1 MNRSKWRGLSRIM
14 PIAGAAA
21 IAFSVPVFAE
31 ENPAALATSPGFVFT
46 ANEFGNSV
54 SRIELATG
62 KVETLPVPIAAHNVQ
77 VTADGRYLLV
87 VGQPGGD
94 MEKMAQ
100 GSGSGAMDEKGQLL
114 IFDTAAFSAGPVKA
128 IEVGAYPAHVV
139 ADAEGRWA
147 FVTNGGDGTLSVVD
161 LALNTVTAT
170 LETGAGPHGQRISPD
185 GKELY
190 VANVTDG
197 TVSVLDPVGL
207 KELDRISVGAA
218 PVQVGFT
225 PDGSSVYV
233 SLRDEDKVAV
243 IDPATRQVIA
253 KVDVGDG
260 PIQVFSTP
268 DSRFI
273 YVANQGT
280 EEDPGETVS
289 VIEAATNTNV
299 ATIRTGPGAHGV
311 AISPDGALA
320 FISNIFDG
328 TVSVIDNKTNTVVA
342 NFAVGEGPNGITFLP
357 ARS

>member
-1 MNRSKWRGLSRIM
+1 MNTSKWRGLSRIL

-21 IAFSVPVFAE
+21 LAFSLPAFAQ
-31 ENPAALATSPGFVFT
+31 ENSAALATTPGYVFT
-46 ANEFGNSV
+46 ANEFGSSV
-54 SRIELATG
+54 SRVELATG
-62 KVETLPVPIAAHNVQ
+62 KVETVPVSVAAHNAQ

-94 MEKMAQ
+94 MEEMAK
-100 GSGSGAMDEKGQLL
+100 GSSGMDAKGQLL
-114 IFDTAAFSAGPVKA
+114 IFDTAAFSAGPVKT
-128 IEVGAYPAHVV
+128 IEVGTYPAHVV
-139 ADAEGRWA
+139 ADAEGRRA

-161 LALNTVTAT
+161 LATDAVTAT
-170 LETGAGPHGQRISPD
+170 LPTGAGPHGQRISPD

-197 TVSVLDPVGL
+197 TVSVIDPIGL
-207 KELDRISVGAA
+207 KELGRISVGAA

-225 PDGSSVYV
+225 PDGSKVYV

-243 IDPATRQVIA
+243 IDPAARQVLA
-253 KVDVGDG
+253 KVDVGNG

-273 YVANQGT
+273 YAANQGS

-299 ATIRTGPGAHGV
+299 ATIRTAPGAHGV

-320 FISNIFDG
+320 FISNIYDG
-328 TVSVIDNKTNTVVA
+328 TVSVIDTKTNAVVA
-342 NFAVGEGPNGITFLP
+342 NFAVGEGPNGITYLP
-357 ARS
+357 ART